1 MSPTC
6 LYFFLQYGGDMT
18 RRMKLLNRQ
27 AEGKKKMK
35 LVANIKLPREAF
47 IDVLKR

>member
-1 MSPTC
+1 MSLTC
-6 LYFFLQYGGDMT
+6 SFFFLQYGGDVT